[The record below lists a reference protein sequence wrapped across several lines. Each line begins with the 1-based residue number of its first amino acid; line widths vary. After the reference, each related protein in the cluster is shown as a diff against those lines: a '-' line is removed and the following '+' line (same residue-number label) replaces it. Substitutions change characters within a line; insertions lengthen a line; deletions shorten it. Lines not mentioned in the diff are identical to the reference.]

1 MRRAR
6 RLLLCWTLTACGSS
20 TPSPPDAG
28 ATDGA
33 ALPDLPVAADLVSM
47 DTPTA
52 RDSGVDVPLDAGAG
66 ATDAASPPD
75 APAPPSDAPAA
86 RDAAT
91 DAPLPTD
98 ADGGAGARLD
108 TLVDDVAEALCGA
121 LDRCCDGPSRA
132 AFFAP
137 LRSAERL
144 AALRDRIPTDG
155 PLDRARCAAL
165 LADAWRITPLGDWVR
180 AAQAGRVTFR
190 PDEADRCLTRL
201 RAATCGGP
209 VRAALTDSTCFAFA
223 APSGGAEQRR
233 MFART
238 AVDGAA
244 CVGLAD
250 GVGGAF
256 YGTCDPTRAFCCG
269 MGGDG
274 RCALVGTGVGTCRP
288 VSAEGAACGVTP
300 ELRVC
305 ATGAVCV
312 SARCEVEGT
321 APLAVGARCAMN
333 FRLLGECVES
343 YCDLGGS
350 DRCEPLAAD
359 GAACALPT
367 ACRSGRCVM
376 GRCAAETTCA
386 GGG

>member
-1 MRRAR
+1 MRRAPS
-6 RLLLCWTLTACGSS
+6 LLLSLTLTACGSA
-20 TPSPPDAG
+20 TPVSADATLADVTATLDLPAAADRATTDTPGAPEVGVDAG
-28 ATDGA
+28 TVAVDASA
-33 ALPDLPVAADLVSM
+33 A
-47 DTPTA
+47 
-52 RDSGVDVPLDAGAG
+52 
-66 ATDAASPPD
+66 D
-75 APAPPSDAPAA
+75 APADANAALDVGARGDAP
-86 RDAAT
+86 DAVPA
-91 DAPLPTD
+91 
-98 ADGGAGARLD
+98 ADGGGMPSGRLES
-108 TLVDDVAEALCGA
+108 LVGEVAEALCDA
-121 LDRCCDGPSRA
+121 LSRCCDDPSRA
-132 AFFAP
+132 AFLAP
-137 LRSAERL
+137 LRSDERL
-144 AALRDRIPTDG
+144 SSIRARIPTDG
-155 PLDRARCAAL
+155 ALDRAACPAL

-180 AAQAGRVTFR
+180 AAQAGRVTFL
-190 PDEADRCLTRL
+190 PDAADRCLAQL
-201 RAATCGGP
+201 RAAACGAP

-238 AVDGAA
+238 APDGAA
-244 CVGLAD
+244 CVGIAD

-256 YGTCDPTRAFCCG
+256 YGTCDPTRAFCCAP
-269 MGGDG
+269 GGDG

-288 VSAEGAACGVTP
+288 VSGVGAPCGVTP

-350 DRCEPLAAD
+350 DRCEAYAPD
-359 GAACALPT
+359 GATCALPT

-376 GRCAAETTCA
+376 GRCVAETFCR
-386 GGG
+386 GGA